1 MSIQW
6 VGAWTEAAPGVAGGR
21 DRDGSVLYVARARH
35 EESLI
40 PGTWRP
46 ASKSVLIR

>member
-6 VGAWTEAAPGVAGGR
+6 VSGLTEAAPGVPGGL

-46 ASKSVLIR
+46 ASKSVLVR